1 MKPISVIIVNWNTQ
15 DYLRQ
20 CLDSVY
26 ATSLPCVHE
35 VIVVDNASVDGSP
48 EMVAN
53 DFPDVVLIRAPSN
66 LGFARANNLAMTRA
80 SGTLFALVN
89 SDALVHQG
97 CLQTLGE
104 YMRQHPDVGLVG
116 PKVTGGDG
124 NLQET
129 CRHLPTLWN
138 TTCRALGLDR
148 VFGKRWIF
156 GGYELPTSTY
166 GKRMEV
172 EVLSGCFCV
181 ARKQAVD
188 AVGGLDEQ
196 FFFYGEDIDW
206 GKRLRHAGWKLVFLP
221 EATATHFG
229 GGSSSKAPL
238 RYSIEILR
246 ATLKYWRKHHGIA
259 GQAMAQA
266 LLVLH
271 HGIRLMARSI
281 KRLVGWGGSE
291 DSRYKLN
298 EDVACLRWLFF
309 RTEVS
314 ADSGRLLPQSTSPS
328 SPS

>member
-1 MKPISVIIVNWNTQ
+1 MKPISVIIVNWNAQ

-26 ATSLPCVHE
+26 ATSLPCVQE

-48 EMVAN
+48 EMVAK

-80 SGTLFALVN
+80 TGALVALVN
-89 SDALVHQG
+89 SDALVHEG
-97 CLQTLGE
+97 CLQALAE
-104 YMRQHPDVGLVG
+104 YLQQHPDVGIVG
-116 PKVTGGDG
+116 PKVIGGDG
-124 NLQET
+124 HLQET

-138 TTCRALGLDR
+138 TTCRAFALDHL
-148 VFGKRWIF
+148 FGKRWIF
-156 GGYELPTSTY
+156 GGYELATSTY
-166 GKRMEV
+166 GERMEV

-181 ARKQAVD
+181 ARRQAVD
-188 AVGGLDEQ
+188 AVGGLDDQ

-206 GKRLRHAGWKLVFLP
+206 GKRFRHAGWKLVFLP

-246 ATLKYWRKHHGIA
+246 ATLKYWRKHHGIT
-259 GQAMAQA
+259 GQAMCLA
-266 LLVLH
+266 LLILH
-271 HGIRLMARSI
+271 HGIRLVARSI
-281 KRLVGWGGSE
+281 KWLVGRGSSE
-291 DSRYKLN
+291 VSRYKFS

-309 RTEVS
+309 RTEV
-314 ADSGRLLPQSTSPS
+314 APDPGRSLQRSTSS
-328 SPS
+328 SPRS